1 MHRVKIEIRAYTH
14 KDGSVSLLGTPRGD
28 SLLDLSIEEFGFRD
42 AGGVLDKNGKL
53 IGGNHRTKA
62 ARQHGIEEALIIRTT
77 KDKPVYIQY
86 EDLDLD
92 NPDDPTARKLAYML
106 NRSAQVSITFDP
118 AVLADDIESGL
129 NLSTMFTKTELKQA
143 LQLEVRPD
151 RFKDVTEIPTDFCCP
166 KCKFEW
172 SGSPKPQ

>member
-1 MHRVKIEIRAYTH
+1 MQT
-14 KDGSVSLLGTPRGD
+14 VSLDQIKLDDQNANMGTPRGD
-28 SLLDLSIEEFGFRD
+28 AMLDLSIEEFGFRD

-53 IGGNHRTKA
+53 IGGNHRTKS
-62 ARQHGIEEALIIRTT
+62 ARQHGITDAQIVKTT

-86 EDLDLD
+86 DDLDLD
-92 NPDDPTARKLAYML
+92 DPEDHTARKLAYML

-118 AVLADDIESGL
+118 SMLAHDLESGL
-129 NLSTMFTKTELKQA
+129 NLSDMFTKVELKQA
-143 LQLEVRPD
+143 LQLEVHPD

-172 SGSPKPQ
+172 SGSPKP